1 MAVRLGVHVWQLGQ
15 VYMYGSQVRCWLGQ
29 VLVRLGKVRL
39 GQVRLGQVSLGQ
51 VRLGQVRLGQVRL
64 GQVRL
69 GQARLGQ
76 VRLGQVRL
84 GQVRLGQ
91 VRLGQVRLGSVRLG
105 QVMSQVRSQVRQ
117 GSLGHEQVR
126 QIKLFTI
133 STGKKLTFSVYMS
146 HKKVSFARQCV
157 LSTARIQFSQD

>member
-1 MAVRLGVHVWQLGQ
+1 MYGSQVRCTCMAVRIGVHVWQLGQ
-15 VYMYGSQVRCWLGQ
+15 VL
-29 VLVRLGKVRL
+29 
-39 GQVRLGQVSLGQ
+39 
-51 VRLGQVRLGQVRL
+51 VRLGQVRLGQVRQ

-91 VRLGQVRLGSVRLG
+91 VR
-105 QVMSQVRSQVRQ
+105 Q

-133 STGKKLTFSVYMS
+133 SIGKKLTFSVYMS
-146 HKKVSFARQCV
+146 HEKVSFARHCRANDTFFVNCSNPVQPGLTGFEQLTKKV
-157 LSTARIQFSQD
+157 SSS